1 MYKNSVITILA
12 LILAACSKPQPAAEA
27 PKAPKP
33 LVSGVEVANFDK
45 SVRPQ
50 DDFYRYVNGT
60 WLKTAKIPADRGEYG
75 AFVKLDEDSQT
86 RLRTIIEESS
96 AKPQKAAGS
105 DEQKVGDLYASFMN
119 EKKLDELGLKP
130 LDAELA
136 RIDAVQNNDQ
146 LASLFAHLG
155 LINVNTP
162 LGAYVNQ
169 DDKEPTQYIVNFFQ
183 SGLGLPDRDFYLLD
197 DPKFKEIRQKYLTH
211 IEKMLTLAG
220 DKSAAAEAKQIMD
233 LETAL
238 AKKYWTRVESRDA
251 DKTYNKYEVAKLKNI
266 TPAFNWDVFLKDSGI
281 TSPAVIVAQPSA
293 FTGFGEQ
300 LQKTPLPVWKTYLK
314 WHLISSYAG
323 FLSKPFVDQEFEF
336 YGKTLQGIEEQR
348 PRWKR
353 GVEAEQSAIGEVLGK
368 VYVAKYFPPEAKA
381 RMEVLVKNL
390 LKAYEQSIQSLD
402 WMSDDTKKK
411 ALEKLAKFTP
421 KIGYPNKWRDYSSL
435 SISPDDLIGNMM
447 RAAEFDSHYQIGKLG
462 KPIDRGEWQM
472 TPQTVNAYYNPNM
485 NEIVFPAAILQPP
498 FFNMDADDAINY
510 GSIGAVI
517 GHEIGHGFD
526 DQGSKYDGD
535 GALKSWWSAEDRKK
549 FDARTKAL
557 IEQYNQYEPIKG
569 YKVNGA
575 LTIGENIGDL
585 GGASIA
591 YKAYQIALNGQPS
604 PTLDGF
610 TGDQRFFIGFAQVW
624 SSMRRDELAL
634 ERIKTDPHSPPE
646 FRLKGVVVNV
656 PQFYTAFDVKPG
668 DAMFLAP
675 EKRVK
680 IW

>member
-1 MYKNSVITILA
+1 MYKNTVITILA

-27 PKAPKP
+27 SKAPKP
-33 LVSGVEVANFDK
+33 LVSGIEVANFDK

-75 AFVKLDEDSQT
+75 AFVKLDEDSQA
-86 RLRTIIEESS
+86 RLRSIIEESS
-96 AKPQKAAGS
+96 AKPQKTAGS

-162 LGAYVNQ
+162 LGTYVNQ
-169 DDKEPTQYIVNFFQ
+169 DDKEPTQYIVNFYQ
-183 SGLGLPDRDFYLLD
+183 AGLGLPDRDFYLLD

-266 TPAFNWDVFLKDSGI
+266 TPAFNWDIFLKDSGI

-411 ALEKLAKFTP
+411 ALDKLAKFTP

-435 SISPDDLIGNMM
+435 SISPDDLMGNMM
-447 RAAEFDSHYQIGKLG
+447 RAAEFESHYQIGKLG

-498 FFNMDADDAINY
+498 FFNMDADDAVNY

-535 GALKSWWSAEDRKK
+535 GALKSWWTAEDRKK

-591 YKAYQIALNGQPS
+591 YKAYQIALNGQQS

>member
-1 MYKNSVITILA
+1 MSKRSVITVLA
-12 LILAACSKPQPAAEA
+12 LILTACSKPQPAAEA

-33 LVSGVEVANFDK
+33 LVSGVEVSNFDK

-60 WLKTAKIPADRGEYG
+60 WLKTAKIPADRAENG
-75 AFVKLDEDSQT
+75 AFIRLVDDSEA
-86 RLRTIIEESS
+86 RLKAIIEESS
-96 AKPQKAAGS
+96 AKQQKAAGS

-130 LDAELA
+130 LEAELA
-136 RIDAVQNNDQ
+136 KIDAVQNNDQ
-146 LASLFAHLG
+146 FASEMAHLG
-155 LINVNTP
+155 VINVNTP

-169 DDKEPTQYIVNFFQ
+169 DDKDPTQYIVNFFQ
-183 SGLGLPDRDFYLLD
+183 SGLGLPDRDFYLVD
-197 DPKFKEIRQKYLTH
+197 DPKFKEIRAKYLTH
-211 IEKMLTLAG
+211 VEKMLTLAG
-220 DKSAAAEAKQIMD
+220 DKEAAAEAKQIMD

-251 DKTYNKYEVAKLKNI
+251 DKVYNKYEIAKLKTI
-266 TPAFNWDVFLKDSGI
+266 TAAFNWDIFLKDSGI
-281 TSPAVIVAQPSA
+281 NSPAVIIAQPSA

-300 LQKTPLPVWKTYLK
+300 LQKTPMPVWKTYLK
-314 WHLISSYAG
+314 FHLISSYAPY
-323 FLSKPFVDQEFEF
+323 LSKPFVDQNFDF

-353 GVEAEQSAIGEVLGK
+353 AVSAEESSIGEVLGK
-368 VYVAKYFPPEAKA
+368 IYVAKHFPPEAKA
-381 RMEVLVKNL
+381 RMETLVKNL

-421 KIGYPNKWRDYSSL
+421 KIGYPNKWRDYSGL
-435 SISPDDLIGNMM
+435 TISADDLVGNMI
-447 RAAEFDSHYQIGKLG
+447 RAAESETRYQLGKLG

-535 GALKSWWSAEDRKK
+535 GALKSWWTADDRKK
-549 FDARTKAL
+549 FDARTKSL

-591 YKAYQIALNGQPS
+591 YKAYQIALNGQPA
-604 PTLDGF
+604 PTMDGF

-656 PQFYTAFDVKPG
+656 PQFYTAFDVKQG